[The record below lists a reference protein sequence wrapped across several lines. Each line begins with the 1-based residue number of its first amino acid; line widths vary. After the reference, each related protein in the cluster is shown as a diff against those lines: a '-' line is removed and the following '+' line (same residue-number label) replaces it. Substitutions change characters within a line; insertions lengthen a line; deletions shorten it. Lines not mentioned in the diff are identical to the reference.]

1 MNIPVRNTEII
12 RLRLKDKAMVAREC
26 NLKSRAKIAGRFTP
40 VQNVPKAVA
49 IIRHRLPTTI
59 AIQRPRG
66 RATAILLPHPRHR
79 AEAIPVP
86 PLRVQVQD
94 AENNLN

>member
-1 MNIPVRNTEII
+1 V
-12 RLRLKDKAMVAREC
+12 AAREC
-26 NLKSRAKIAGRFTP
+26 SPKSRAKIAVRFTP

-49 IIRHRLPTTI
+49 IIRHRLPTTVT
-59 AIQRPRG
+59 IQRPRG
-66 RATAILLPHPRHR
+66 RATAIPLPHPHQ

-86 PLRVQVQD
+86 LLRVQAQD